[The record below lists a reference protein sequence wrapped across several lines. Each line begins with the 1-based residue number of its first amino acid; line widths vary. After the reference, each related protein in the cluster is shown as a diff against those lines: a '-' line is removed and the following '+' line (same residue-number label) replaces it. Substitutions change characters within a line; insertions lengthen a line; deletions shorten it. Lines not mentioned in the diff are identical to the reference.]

1 MFSVKDAVVFAKYAQ
16 KKIKYPLYTFSLEN
30 NV

>member
-1 MFSVKDAVVFAKYAQ
+1 MFSVKDAVVFCKVCTE
-16 KKIKYPLYTFSLEN
+16 KNILFILFSLEN

>member
-1 MFSVKDAVVFAKYAQ
+1 MFSVKNAVVFAKYAQ
-16 KKIKYPLYTFSLEN
+16 KKNKISSLYFSLEN

>member
-16 KKIKYPLYTFSLEN
+16 KKNKISSLYFSIGE
-30 NV
+30 